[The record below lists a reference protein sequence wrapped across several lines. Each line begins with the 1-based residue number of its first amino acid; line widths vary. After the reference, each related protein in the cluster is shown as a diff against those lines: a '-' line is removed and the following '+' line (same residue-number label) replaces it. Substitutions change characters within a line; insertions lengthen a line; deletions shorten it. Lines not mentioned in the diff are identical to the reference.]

1 MNMINEE
8 EAITIGSIVSVGRYE
23 ILYAT
28 APCSNKD
35 NSEVEDVQ
43 TIQYLNNAHVRY
55 NEVYLHYEI
64 DWKEKGKS
72 INAINFLMPRDKRHL
87 QDVFVTTPH
96 GLIKKNKTGIGATT
110 LELNSPR
117 NSIIVVPT
125 RALAYGKAISSK
137 IEGESNKYRVLY
149 VGGDITG
156 FVVPEISDYLMDSSI
171 QYKKFIVVADSLP
184 RLLHII
190 GKEHYKDYF
199 LMVDEID
206 SYQYDCSYRPN
217 MENVM
222 DYYFQFPISH
232 RCLVSATIGEFSN
245 KEITEEPIIN
255 VQFDDSQSRNIN
267 LIHTDKAEIR
277 LKKLI
282 EEIAAANPDDK
293 ILIAYNSVKG
303 CATIINSLNDNLK
316 SECAILCS
324 SKNEEITEYYSDIVE
339 DRLPKRI
346 TFMTCTYFVGVDIT
360 ERFHLITTINVSKP
374 YTILSTDKLQQIA
387 GRCRHP
393 EGLLG
398 ETIIYTT
405 KNNNNEMPTNLQ
417 EQVLEDAEALATFGN
432 LYSKLKNTFSKSY
445 YFTDELIEK
454 DFIETTAK
462 RYFGSSAVKLIRKNP
477 DEIFVP
483 SYFNIDFV
491 RIQVDL
497 LGRLYSTP
505 NNLIDAL
512 KSEGHTIEVNN
523 YIENEDI
530 PLDIRMQTDE
540 DFQEATMLQ
549 REDLIAKLQ
558 EEETIE
564 ARERLARNLMTQR
577 CSRQNSL
584 FLEHFIELKKYVS
597 FDLLIE
603 KLGEYDNNVDYNRF
617 YNYVIFWTLE
627 DAHPLKVTI
636 REHFP
641 INELFTGT
649 QLTEKF
655 NIIYSSLLNYPSL
668 TPKQAIPLIKVFC
681 TLSERTSMRIN
692 GKPVGAYRILNL
704 NPFGLEGEPLQR
716 ISARTSVTHLL
727 RL

>member
-1 MNMINEE
+1 MGNIIEPE
-8 EAITIGSIVSVGRYE
+8 SIISVGKYE
-23 ILYAT
+23 ILFASVSYYDEI
-28 APCSNKD
+28 NKMID
-35 NSEVEDVQ
+35 SKKVM
-43 TIQYLNNAHVRY
+43 QYLNNAIVKY
-55 NEVYLHYEI
+55 NEIDLEYTI
-64 DWKEKGKS
+64 DWEEKGKS
-72 INAINFLMPRDKRHL
+72 ICMINFKMPADKIHL
-87 QDVFVTTPH
+87 ADIFVTTPY
-96 GLIKKNKTGIGATT
+96 GLIKKNRTGIGATT

-117 NSIIVVPT
+117 NSIVVVPT
-125 RALAYGKAISSK
+125 RALAYGKAASSK
-137 IEGESNKYRVLY
+137 IEGESDKYRVLY

-156 FVVPEISDYLMDSSI
+156 FIVPEISDYLMDSSI
-171 QYKKFIVVADSLP
+171 HYKKFIVVADSLP

-199 LMVDEID
+199 LMIDEID

-245 KEITEEPIIN
+245 KDITEEPVIN
-255 VQFDDSQSRNIN
+255 VKFDNTQSRNIN
-267 LIHTDKAEIR
+267 LIHTDKAEFR

-282 EEIAAANPDDK
+282 EEIATANPDEK

-303 CATIINSLNDNLK
+303 CATIINSLDESLK

-346 TFMTCTYFVGVDIT
+346 TFMTCTYFVGIDIT
-360 ERFHLITTINVSKP
+360 ERFHLITAINVSKP

-393 EGLLG
+393 EGLLS
-398 ETIIYTT
+398 EAIIYTT
-405 KNNNNEMPTNLQ
+405 KNNNEIPTDLQ
-417 EQVLEDAEALATFGN
+417 EQVLKDAEALATFGN
-432 LYSKLKNTFSKSY
+432 LYSKLKNKFPKSY
-445 YFTDELIEK
+445 YFTDDLIEK

-462 RYFGSSAVKLIRKNP
+462 RYFGSSPVKLIRKNS
-477 DEIFVP
+477 DRIFVP

-491 RIQVDL
+491 RIQADL
-497 LGRLYSTP
+497 LSRLYSTP
-505 NNLIDAL
+505 NNLINAL
-512 KSEGHTIEVNN
+512 KSEGHIVEVNN

-530 PLDIRMQTDE
+530 PFDIRMQTDE
-540 DFQEATMLQ
+540 DFQEAAMLQ
-549 REDLIAKLQ
+549 REDLIAGLQ
-558 EEETIE
+558 EEKTIE
-564 ARERLARNLMTQR
+564 AREGLARNLMTQR

-584 FLEHFIELKKYVS
+584 FLEHFIELQKYVP

-603 KLGEYDNNVDYNRF
+603 KLGEYDNNVDYNSF
-617 YNYVIFWTLE
+617 YNYVIFWALE
-627 DAHPLKVTI
+627 DIHPLKVTI
-636 REHFP
+636 QKLFP
-641 INELFTGT
+641 IKGLFTGP

-655 NIIYSSLLNYPSL
+655 NIIYNGLLKNPSL
-668 TPKQAIPLIKVFC
+668 TSKQAIPLIKNFC

-704 NPFGLEGEPLQR
+704 NPFGLEGEPLSR
-716 ISARTSVTHLL
+716 IPATTSVNRLL
-727 RL
+727 RF

>member
-1 MNMINEE
+1 MQDEE
-8 EAITIGSIVSVGRYE
+8 EAITIGSIVSIGRYE

-28 APCSNKD
+28 APYYDEENG
-35 NSEVEDVQ
+35 EVEDIK

-72 INAINFLMPRDKRHL
+72 INAINFVMPKGKRHL
-87 QDVFVTTPH
+87 QDVFITTPH
-96 GLIKKNKTGIGATT
+96 GLIKKNRTGIGATT
-110 LELNSPR
+110 LEINSPR

-125 RALAYGKAISSK
+125 RALAYGKAVSSK
-137 IEGESNKYRVLY
+137 IEGESDKYRVLY

-156 FVVPEISDYLMDSSI
+156 FVVPKISDYLMDSSI
-171 QYKKFIVVADSLP
+171 RYKKFIVVADSLP
-184 RLLHII
+184 RLLRII
-190 GKEHYKDYF
+190 GEEHYKDYF
-199 LMVDEID
+199 LMIDEID

-245 KEITEEPIIN
+245 KNITEEPIIN
-255 VQFDDSQSRNIN
+255 VQFDNSQSRNIN

-282 EEIAAANPDDK
+282 EEIATANPDDK

-360 ERFHLITTINVSKP
+360 ERFHLITAINVSKP

-393 EGLLG
+393 EGLLS

-417 EQVLEDAEALATFGN
+417 EKVLEDAEALSTFGN
-432 LYSKLKNTFSKSY
+432 LYSKLKNKFPKSY

-454 DFIETTAK
+454 NFIETTAK
-462 RYFGSSAVKLIRKNP
+462 RYFGSSPVKLIRKNS
-477 DEIFVP
+477 DGIFVP

-512 KSEGHTIEVNN
+512 KSEGHTVEVNN

-530 PLDIRMQTDE
+530 PLDIRRQTGE

-549 REDLIAKLQ
+549 REDLIARLQ

-564 ARERLARNLMTQR
+564 ARERLARNMMMQR

-584 FLEHFIELKKYVS
+584 FLEHFIELQKYVS

-627 DAHPLKVTI
+627 DTHPLKVTI
-636 REHFP
+636 QEHFP

-655 NIIYSSLLNYPSL
+655 NIIYSGLLNYPSL
-668 TPKQAIPLIKVFC
+668 TPKQAIPLIKNFC

-704 NPFGLEGEPLQR
+704 NPFGLEGEPLER
-716 ISARTSVTHLL
+716 ISAITSVTHLL
-727 RL
+727 RF

>member
-1 MNMINEE
+1 MENE
-8 EAITIGSIVSVGRYE
+8 EAIIIGSIVSIGRYE

-28 APCSNKD
+28 APCNDESNG
-35 NSEVEDVQ
+35 EVDDIQ

-64 DWKEKGKS
+64 DWREKGKS
-72 INAINFLMPRDKRHL
+72 INAINFSMPKDKGHL

-96 GLIKKNKTGIGATT
+96 GLIKKNRTGIGATT

-125 RALAYGKAISSK
+125 RSLAYGKAASSK

-156 FVVPEISDYLMDSSI
+156 FIVPEISDYLMDSSI
-171 QYKKFIVVADSLP
+171 HYKKFIVVADSLP

-199 LMVDEID
+199 LMIDEID

-245 KEITEEPIIN
+245 KDITEEPVIN
-255 VQFDDSQSRNIN
+255 VKFDNTQSRNIN
-267 LIHTDKAEIR
+267 LVHTDKAEFR

-282 EEIAAANPDDK
+282 EEIATANPDEK

-303 CATIINSLNDNLK
+303 CATIINSLDESLK

-324 SKNEEITEYYSDIVE
+324 SRNEEITEYYSDIVE

-346 TFMTCTYFVGVDIT
+346 TFMTCTYFVGIDIT
-360 ERFHLITTINVSKP
+360 ERFHLITAINVSRP

-393 EGLLG
+393 EGLLN
-398 ETIIYTT
+398 ETIVYTT
-405 KNNNNEMPTNLQ
+405 KNNNNEIPTDLQ
-417 EQVLEDAEALATFGN
+417 EQVLKDAEALATFGN
-432 LYSKLKNTFSKSY
+432 LYSKLKNKFPKSY
-445 YFTDELIEK
+445 YFADDLIEK

-462 RYFGSSAVKLIRKNP
+462 KYFGSSPVKLIRKNS
-477 DEIFVP
+477 DGIFVP

-491 RIQVDL
+491 RIQADL
-497 LGRLYSTP
+497 LCRLYSTP

-512 KSEGHTIEVNN
+512 KSEGHTVEVNN

-549 REDLIAKLQ
+549 REDLIARLQ

-584 FLEHFIELKKYVS
+584 FLEHFIELQKYVP
-597 FDLLIE
+597 FNLLIE

-627 DAHPLKVTI
+627 GNHPLKTTI
-636 REHFP
+636 QENFP

-655 NIIYSSLLNYPSL
+655 NIIYSGILSYPSL
-668 TPKQAIPLIKVFC
+668 TPKQAIPLIKNFC

-704 NPFGLEGEPLQR
+704 NPFGLEGEPLER

-727 RL
+727 RF

>member
-1 MNMINEE
+1 MGNIIEPE
-8 EAITIGSIVSVGRYE
+8 SIISVGKYE
-23 ILYAT
+23 ILFASVSYYDEI
-28 APCSNKD
+28 NKIID
-35 NSEVEDVQ
+35 SKKVM
-43 TIQYLNNAHVRY
+43 QYLNNAIVKY
-55 NEVYLHYEI
+55 DEI
-64 DWKEKGKS
+64 DLEYTIDWEEKGKS
-72 INAINFLMPRDKRHL
+72 ICMINFKMPADKIHL
-87 QDVFVTTPH
+87 ADIFVTTPY
-96 GLIKKNKTGIGATT
+96 GLIKKNRTGIGATT

-117 NSIIVVPT
+117 NSIVVVPT
-125 RALAYGKAISSK
+125 RALAYGKAASSK
-137 IEGESNKYRVLY
+137 IEGESDKHRVLY

-156 FVVPEISDYLMDSSI
+156 FIVPEISDYLMDSSI
-171 QYKKFIVVADSLP
+171 HYKKFIVVADSLP

-199 LMVDEID
+199 LMIDEID

-245 KEITEEPIIN
+245 KDITEEPVIN
-255 VQFDDSQSRNIN
+255 VKFDNTQSRNIN
-267 LIHTDKAEIR
+267 LIHTDKAEFR

-282 EEIAAANPDDK
+282 EEIATANPDEK

-303 CATIINSLNDNLK
+303 CATIINSLDESLK

-346 TFMTCTYFVGVDIT
+346 TFMTCTYFVGIDIT
-360 ERFHLITTINVSKP
+360 ERFHLITAINVSKP

-393 EGLLG
+393 EGLLS
-398 ETIIYTT
+398 EAIIYTT
-405 KNNNNEMPTNLQ
+405 KNNNEIPTDLQ
-417 EQVLEDAEALATFGN
+417 EQVLKDAEALATFGN
-432 LYSKLKNTFSKSY
+432 LYSKLKNKFPKSY
-445 YFTDELIEK
+445 YFTDDLIEK

-462 RYFGSSAVKLIRKNP
+462 RYFGSSPVKLIRKNS
-477 DEIFVP
+477 DGIFVP

-491 RIQVDL
+491 RIQADL
-497 LGRLYSTP
+497 LSRLYSTP
-505 NNLIDAL
+505 NNLINAL
-512 KSEGHTIEVNN
+512 KSEGHTVEVNN

-530 PLDIRMQTDE
+530 PFDIRMQTDE
-540 DFQEATMLQ
+540 DFQEAAMLQ
-549 REDLIAKLQ
+549 REDLIARLQ
-558 EEETIE
+558 EEKTIE

-584 FLEHFIELKKYVS
+584 FLEHFIELQKYVS

-603 KLGEYDNNVDYNRF
+603 KLGEYDNNVDYNSF
-617 YNYVIFWTLE
+617 YNYVIFWALE
-627 DAHPLKVTI
+627 DIHPLKVTI
-636 REHFP
+636 QKLFS
-641 INELFTGT
+641 IKGLFTGS

-655 NIIYSSLLNYPSL
+655 NIIYNGLLRNPNL
-668 TPKQAIPLIKVFC
+668 TSKQAIPLIKNFC

-704 NPFGLEGEPLQR
+704 NPFGLEGEPLSR
-716 ISARTSVTHLL
+716 IPATTSVNQLL
-727 RL
+727 RF

>member
-1 MNMINEE
+1 MQNEE
-8 EAITIGSIVSVGRYE
+8 EAITIGSIVSIGRYE

-28 APCSNKD
+28 APYYDEKNG
-35 NSEVEDVQ
+35 EVEDIK

-72 INAINFLMPRDKRHL
+72 INAINFAMPKGKRHL
-87 QDVFVTTPH
+87 QDVFITTPH
-96 GLIKKNKTGIGATT
+96 GLIKKNRTGIGATT

-125 RALAYGKAISSK
+125 RALAYEKAASSK
-137 IEGESNKYRVLY
+137 IEGESDKYRVLY

-171 QYKKFIVVADSLP
+171 RYKKFIVVADSLP
-184 RLLHII
+184 RLLRII

-199 LMVDEID
+199 LMIDEID

-245 KEITEEPIIN
+245 KDIVEEPIIN
-255 VQFDDSQSRNIN
+255 VQFDNSQSRNIN

-282 EEIAAANPDDK
+282 EEIATTNPDDK

-360 ERFHLITTINVSKP
+360 ERFHLITAINVSKP

-393 EGLLG
+393 EGLLS

-405 KNNNNEMPTNLQ
+405 KKNNNEMPTGLQ

-432 LYSKLKNTFSKSY
+432 LYSKLKNKFPKSY

-462 RYFGSSAVKLIRKNP
+462 RYLGSSPVKLIRKNS
-477 DEIFVP
+477 DGIFVP

-497 LGRLYSTP
+497 LGRLYSTS

-512 KSEGHTIEVNN
+512 KSEGHTVEVNN

-558 EEETIE
+558 EEETIA
-564 ARERLARNLMTQR
+564 ARERLARNLMIQR

-584 FLEHFIELKKYVS
+584 FLEHFIELQKYVP
-597 FDLLIE
+597 FDLLVE
-603 KLGEYDNNVDYNRF
+603 KLGEYDNNTDYNKF
-617 YNYVIFWTLE
+617 YNYVIFWILE
-627 DAHPLKVTI
+627 DTHPLKTTI
-636 REHFP
+636 QEFFP
-641 INELFTGT
+641 INELFTGA

-655 NIIYSSLLNYPSL
+655 NSIYSGLLNYPNL
-668 TPKQAIPLIKVFC
+668 TPKKAFTLIKIFC

-692 GKPVGAYRILNL
+692 GRPVPAYRILNL
-704 NPFGLEGEPLQR
+704 NPFGLEGEPLER
-716 ISARTSVTHLL
+716 ISANTSVVHLL
-727 RL
+727 RF

>member
-1 MNMINEE
+1 MGNIIEPE
-8 EAITIGSIVSVGRYE
+8 SIISVGKYE
-23 ILYAT
+23 ILFASVSYYDEI
-28 APCSNKD
+28 NKMID
-35 NSEVEDVQ
+35 SKKVM
-43 TIQYLNNAHVRY
+43 QYLNNAIVKY
-55 NEVYLHYEI
+55 NEIDLEYTI
-64 DWKEKGKS
+64 DWEEKGKS
-72 INAINFLMPRDKRHL
+72 ICMINFKMPADKIHL
-87 QDVFVTTPH
+87 ADIFVTTPY
-96 GLIKKNKTGIGATT
+96 GLIKKNRTGIGATT

-117 NSIIVVPT
+117 NSIVVVPT
-125 RALAYGKAISSK
+125 RALAYGKAASSK
-137 IEGESNKYRVLY
+137 IEGESDKYRVLY

-156 FVVPEISDYLMDSSI
+156 FIVPEISDYLMDSSI
-171 QYKKFIVVADSLP
+171 HYKKFIVVADSLP

-199 LMVDEID
+199 LMIDEID

-245 KEITEEPIIN
+245 KDITEEPVIN
-255 VQFDDSQSRNIN
+255 VKFDNTQSRNIN
-267 LIHTDKAEIR
+267 LIHTDKAEFR

-282 EEIAAANPDDK
+282 EEIATANPDEK

-303 CATIINSLNDNLK
+303 CATIINSLDESLK

-346 TFMTCTYFVGVDIT
+346 TFMTCTYFVGIDIT
-360 ERFHLITTINVSKP
+360 ERFHLITAINVSKP

-393 EGLLG
+393 EGLLS
-398 ETIIYTT
+398 EAIIYTT
-405 KNNNNEMPTNLQ
+405 KNNNEIPTDLQ
-417 EQVLEDAEALATFGN
+417 EQVLKDAEALATFGN
-432 LYSKLKNTFSKSY
+432 LYSKLKNKFPKSY
-445 YFTDELIEK
+445 YFTDDLIEK

-462 RYFGSSAVKLIRKNP
+462 RYFGSSPVKLIRKNS
-477 DEIFVP
+477 DRIFVP

-491 RIQVDL
+491 RIQADL
-497 LGRLYSTP
+497 LSRLYSTP
-505 NNLIDAL
+505 NNLINAL
-512 KSEGHTIEVNN
+512 KSEGHIVEVNN

-530 PLDIRMQTDE
+530 PFDIRMQTDE
-540 DFQEATMLQ
+540 DFQEAAMLQ
-549 REDLIAKLQ
+549 REDLIAGLQ
-558 EEETIE
+558 EEKTIE
-564 ARERLARNLMTQR
+564 AREGLARNLMTQR

-584 FLEHFIELKKYVS
+584 FLEHFIELQKYVP

-603 KLGEYDNNVDYNRF
+603 KLGEYDNNVDYNSF
-617 YNYVIFWTLE
+617 YNYLIFWALE
-627 DAHPLKVTI
+627 DIHPLKVTI
-636 REHFP
+636 QKLFP
-641 INELFTGT
+641 IKGLFTGP

-655 NIIYSSLLNYPSL
+655 NIIYNGLLKNPSL
-668 TPKQAIPLIKVFC
+668 TSKQAIPLIKNFC

-704 NPFGLEGEPLQR
+704 NPFGLEGEPLSR
-716 ISARTSVTHLL
+716 IPATTSVNRLL
-727 RL
+727 RF

>member
-1 MNMINEE
+1 MINEE

>member
-1 MNMINEE
+1 MGNIIEPE
-8 EAITIGSIVSVGRYE
+8 SIISVGKYE
-23 ILYAT
+23 ILFASVSYYDEI
-28 APCSNKD
+28 NKMID
-35 NSEVEDVQ
+35 SKKVM
-43 TIQYLNNAHVRY
+43 QYLNNAIVKY
-55 NEVYLHYEI
+55 NEIDLEYTI
-64 DWKEKGKS
+64 DWEEKGKS
-72 INAINFLMPRDKRHL
+72 ICMINFKMLADKIHL
-87 QDVFVTTPH
+87 ADIFVTTPY
-96 GLIKKNKTGIGATT
+96 GLIKKNRTGIGATT

-117 NSIIVVPT
+117 NSIVVVPT
-125 RALAYGKAISSK
+125 RALAYGKAASSK
-137 IEGESNKYRVLY
+137 IEGESDKYRVLY

-156 FVVPEISDYLMDSSI
+156 FIVPEISDYLMDSSI
-171 QYKKFIVVADSLP
+171 HYKKFIVVADSLP

-199 LMVDEID
+199 LMIDEID

-245 KEITEEPIIN
+245 KDITEEPVIN
-255 VQFDDSQSRNIN
+255 VKFDNTQSKNIN
-267 LIHTDKAEIR
+267 LIHTDKAEFR

-282 EEIAAANPDDK
+282 EEIATANPDEK

-303 CATIINSLNDNLK
+303 CATIINSLDESLK

-346 TFMTCTYFVGVDIT
+346 TFMTCTYFVGIDIT
-360 ERFHLITTINVSKP
+360 ERFHLITAINVSKP

-393 EGLLG
+393 EGLLS
-398 ETIIYTT
+398 EAIIYTT
-405 KNNNNEMPTNLQ
+405 KNNNEIPTDLQ
-417 EQVLEDAEALATFGN
+417 EQVLKDAEALATFGN
-432 LYSKLKNTFSKSY
+432 LYSKLKNKFPKSY
-445 YFTDELIEK
+445 YFTDDLIEK

-462 RYFGSSAVKLIRKNP
+462 RYFGSSPVKLIRKNS
-477 DEIFVP
+477 DRIFVP

-491 RIQVDL
+491 RIQADL
-497 LGRLYSTP
+497 LSRLYSTP
-505 NNLIDAL
+505 NNLINAL
-512 KSEGHTIEVNN
+512 KSEGHTVEVNN

-530 PLDIRMQTDE
+530 PFDIRMQTDE
-540 DFQEATMLQ
+540 DFQEAAMLQ
-549 REDLIAKLQ
+549 REDLIAGLQ
-558 EEETIE
+558 EEKTIE
-564 ARERLARNLMTQR
+564 AREGLARNLMTQR

-584 FLEHFIELKKYVS
+584 FLEHFIELQKYVP

-603 KLGEYDNNVDYNRF
+603 KLGEYDNNVDYNSF
-617 YNYVIFWTLE
+617 YNYIIFWALE
-627 DAHPLKVTI
+627 EIHPLKVTI
-636 REHFP
+636 QKLFP
-641 INELFTGT
+641 IKGLFTGP

-655 NIIYSSLLNYPSL
+655 NIIYNGLLKNPSL
-668 TPKQAIPLIKVFC
+668 TSKQAIPLIKNFC

-704 NPFGLEGEPLQR
+704 NPFGLEGEPLSR
-716 ISARTSVTHLL
+716 IPATTSVNRLL
-727 RL
+727 RF

>member
-1 MNMINEE
+1 MENEE
-8 EAITIGSIVSVGRYE
+8 SITIGSIVSVGKYE

-28 APCSNKD
+28 APYIDESNGEIE
-35 NSEVEDVQ
+35 NVQ
-43 TIQYLNNAHVRY
+43 TVQYLNNAHVKY
-55 NEVYLHYEI
+55 NEVHLHYKI
-64 DWKEKGKS
+64 DWKENGKS
-72 INAINFLMPRDKRHL
+72 INAINFSMPIDKKHL
-87 QDVFVTTPH
+87 QDIFVTTPY
-96 GLIKKNKTGIGATT
+96 GLIKKNRTGIGATT

-117 NSIIVVPT
+117 NSIVVVPT
-125 RALAYGKAISSK
+125 RALAYGKAASSK

-156 FVVPEISDYLMDSSI
+156 FIVPEISDYLMDSSI
-171 QYKKFIVVADSLP
+171 HYKKFIVVADSLP

-199 LMVDEID
+199 LMIDEID

-222 DYYFQFPISH
+222 DYYFQFPFSH

-245 KEITEEPIIN
+245 KDITEEPVIN
-255 VQFDDSQSRNIN
+255 VKFDNTQSRNIN
-267 LIHTDKAEIR
+267 LIHTDKAEFR

-282 EEIAAANPDDK
+282 EEIATANPDEK
-293 ILIAYNSVKG
+293 ILVAYNSVKG
-303 CATIINSLNDNLK
+303 CATIINSLDESLK

-346 TFMTCTYFVGVDIT
+346 TFMTCTYFVGIDIT
-360 ERFHLITTINVSKP
+360 ERFHLITAINVSKS

-393 EGLLG
+393 EGLLS
-398 ETIIYTT
+398 EAIIYTT
-405 KNNNNEMPTNLQ
+405 KNNNEIPTDLQ
-417 EQVLEDAEALATFGN
+417 EQVLKDAEALATFGN
-432 LYSKLKNTFSKSY
+432 LYSKLKNKFPKSY
-445 YFTDELIEK
+445 YFTDGLIEK

-462 RYFGSSAVKLIRKNP
+462 RYFGSSPVKLIRKNS
-477 DEIFVP
+477 DGIFVP

-491 RIQVDL
+491 RIQADL
-497 LGRLYSTP
+497 LSRLYSTP
-505 NNLIDAL
+505 NNLINAL
-512 KSEGHTIEVNN
+512 KSEGHTVEVNN

-530 PLDIRMQTDE
+530 PFDIRMQTDE
-540 DFQEATMLQ
+540 DFQEAAMLQ
-549 REDLIAKLQ
+549 REDLIARLQ
-558 EEETIE
+558 EEKTIE

-577 CSRQNSL
+577 CSRQNTL
-584 FLEHFIELKKYVS
+584 FLEHFIELQKYVP

-603 KLGEYDNNVDYNRF
+603 KLGEYDNNVDYNSF
-617 YNYVIFWTLE
+617 YNYVIFWALE
-627 DAHPLKVTI
+627 DIHPLKVTI
-636 REHFP
+636 QKLFP
-641 INELFTGT
+641 IKGLFTGP

-655 NIIYSSLLNYPSL
+655 NIIYNVFLRNPSL
-668 TPKQAIPLIKVFC
+668 TSKQAIPLIKNFC

-704 NPFGLEGEPLQR
+704 NPFGLEGEPLSR
-716 ISARTSVTHLL
+716 ILATTSVNRLL
-727 RL
+727 RF

>member
-1 MNMINEE
+1 MGNIIEPE
-8 EAITIGSIVSVGRYE
+8 SIISVGKYE
-23 ILYAT
+23 ILFASVSYYDEI
-28 APCSNKD
+28 NKMID
-35 NSEVEDVQ
+35 CEKVM
-43 TIQYLNNAHVRY
+43 QYLNNAKVKY
-55 NEVYLHYEI
+55 NEINLEYTI
-64 DWKEKGKS
+64 DWEEKGKS
-72 INAINFLMPRDKRHL
+72 ICMINFKMPADKIHL
-87 QDVFVTTPH
+87 ADIFV
-96 GLIKKNKTGIGATT
+96 ATT

-117 NSIIVVPT
+117 NSIVVVPT
-125 RALAYGKAISSK
+125 RALAYGKAASSK
-137 IEGESNKYRVLY
+137 IEGESDKYRVLY

-156 FVVPEISDYLMDSSI
+156 FIVPEISDYLMDSSI
-171 QYKKFIVVADSLP
+171 HYKKFIVVADSLP

-199 LMVDEID
+199 LMIDEID

-245 KEITEEPIIN
+245 KDITEEPVIN
-255 VQFDDSQSRNIN
+255 VKFDNTQSRNIN
-267 LIHTDKAEIR
+267 LIHTDKAEFR

-282 EEIAAANPDDK
+282 EEIATANPDEK
-293 ILIAYNSVKG
+293 ILVAYNSVKG
-303 CATIINSLNDNLK
+303 CATIINSLDESLK

-346 TFMTCTYFVGVDIT
+346 TFMTCTYFVGIDIT
-360 ERFHLITTINVSKP
+360 ERFHLITAINVSKP

-393 EGLLG
+393 EGLLS
-398 ETIIYTT
+398 EAIIYTT
-405 KNNNNEMPTNLQ
+405 KNNNEILTDLQ
-417 EQVLEDAEALATFGN
+417 EQVLKDAEALATFGN
-432 LYSKLKNTFSKSY
+432 LYSKLKNKFPKSY
-445 YFTDELIEK
+445 YFTDDLIEK

-462 RYFGSSAVKLIRKNP
+462 RYFGSSPVKLIRKNS
-477 DEIFVP
+477 DGIFVP

-491 RIQVDL
+491 RIQADL
-497 LGRLYSTP
+497 LSKLYSTP
-505 NNLIDAL
+505 NNLINAL
-512 KSEGHTIEVNN
+512 KSEGHTVEVNN

-530 PLDIRMQTDE
+530 PFDIRMQTDE
-540 DFQEATMLQ
+540 DFREAAMLQ
-549 REDLIAKLQ
+549 REDLIARLQ
-558 EEETIE
+558 EEKTIE

-584 FLEHFIELKKYVS
+584 FLEHFIELQKYVP

-603 KLGEYDNNVDYNRF
+603 KLGEYDNNVDYNSF
-617 YNYVIFWTLE
+617 YNYVIFWALE
-627 DAHPLKVTI
+627 DIHPLKVTI
-636 REHFP
+636 QKLFP
-641 INELFTGT
+641 IKGLFTGP

-655 NIIYSSLLNYPSL
+655 NIIYNGFLRNPSL
-668 TPKQAIPLIKVFC
+668 TSKQAIPLIKNFC

-704 NPFGLEGEPLQR
+704 NPFGLEGEPLSR
-716 ISARTSVTHLL
+716 IPATTSVNRLL
-727 RL
+727 RF